1 MGAPNGLFGSEPHF
15 LLPPCGG
22 GGGAGAIGGGGADL
36 ALHGALTVVSAQQ
49 RTAADP
55 ESRMHFDF
63 FLVVVAPTTPT
74 CQPALQSTM
83 SELQTCERS

>member
-1 MGAPNGLFGSEPHF
+1 MVAPNGLFGSGPHF
-15 LLPPCGG
+15 LPPPC

-55 ESRMHFDF
+55 ESCMHFDF

-74 CQPALQSTM
+74 CQPALQSTV
-83 SELQTCERS
+83 SELQTCMRS